1 MGAWDDDRR
10 GKPLLDG
17 ARGEARRAPG
27 AGELTNLADSETRGT
42 EVDVGRIDTT
52 RQPLPSEML
61 RLPRAAGAENLKRE
75 LGDGGFSRIDTLPDG
90 FAAILQRNALAP
102 GDVVGNRYRLTEVL
116 GGGAMGDVFVA
127 ENQAIGMRV
136 AVKVLKPQLL
146 ANPEFRQRFQYE
158 AQAVG
163 AIEHPNVARFLDLV
177 VGDPTFLVMEYVPG
191 ETLAAT
197 LKREKSMSVQ
207 RAVHIGIRL
216 AWGLD
221 AAHVAGVIH
230 RDLKPSNVILSADR
244 EAGEMPKLIDFGLAK
259 IAAAAGSEQ
268 LTRTGQIIGT
278 PSYMSPE
285 QISGRDVDPRSDVYA
300 LACLLYEMVT
310 GEPPFAGGDDVQTLY
325 RQLHEPPEPLSLH
338 APDVPPALDRVV
350 AKALSKSPADRYA
363 SMQELARALDGA
375 VGARRPAVRF
385 GGQTAVTTPTLPPRA
400 RLALGLVAAFTLGAL
415 AVVGATAW
423 RNHRAPLPAGGGM
436 LLLTTQPPGAQA
448 LVDGKPAPATTP
460 TAVSGLGTGAHV
472 VRFLLAGRTPVE
484 QHVELAADGRQLVEV
499 SLPPASHALLLESVP
514 PGALVYVDGVLQ
526 IGQTPLELTLAD
538 DDFHYLRLEKSGFE
552 MATRSLTPDD
562 HAPQVTVALSP
573 EQQDRGRLMIDS
585 DIGAAVWLDGGDSGF
600 VSPSTFGVPAGAHTV
615 QLRDGELARSAP
627 VKVRIK
633 KGETTHLTLRSKTP

>member
-1 MGAWDDDRR
+1 MGARDDDRR
-10 GKPLLDG
+10 GKPLLEG
-17 ARGEARRAPG
+17 ARGDAMRG
-27 AGELTNLADSETRGT
+27 GGELTNLVDADTRGT
-42 EVDVGRIDTT
+42 EIDVARIDTT
-52 RQPLPSEML
+52 RQPLPSELL
-61 RLPRAAGAENLKRE
+61 RLPRGAGPESLKRE

-90 FAAILQRNALAP
+90 FAAILQRHALAP

-197 LKREKSMSVQ
+197 LKRERSMSVQ

-285 QISGRDVDPRSDVYA
+285 QISGREVDPRSDVYA
-300 LACLLYEMVT
+300 LACLIYEMLT
-310 GEPPFAGGDDVQTLY
+310 GQPPFAGGDDVQTLY
-325 RQLHEPPEPLSLH
+325 RQLHEPPEPPSLH
-338 APDVPPALDRVV
+338 APDVPAALDRVI
-350 AKALSKSPADRYA
+350 ARALAKSPSDRYA

-375 VGARRPAVRF
+375 VGPRRAAAVRF
-385 GGQTAVTTPTLPPRA
+385 GGQTAVTTGTLPPRA
-400 RLALGLVAAFTLGAL
+400 ATALWVAGAFALGAILASGASL
-415 AVVGATAW
+415 W
-423 RNHRAPLPAGGGM
+423 RSRHTPLPAGGAM
-436 LLLTTQPPGAQA
+436 LLVASQPPGAQV
-448 LVDGKPAPATTP
+448 LIDGKPTATPTP
-460 TAVSGLGTGAHV
+460 TAVSGLGTGPHL
-472 VRFLLAGRTPVE
+472 VRIALAGRAPVE
-484 QHVELAADGRQLVEV
+484 QHVDLAVDGRVLVDV
-499 SLPPASHALLLESVP
+499 SLPPAHHAVRLESVP
-514 PGALVYVDGVLQ
+514 SGALVYVDGVLQ
-526 IGQTPLELTLAD
+526 IGQTPLDLTLAE

-562 HAPQVTVALSP
+562 HAAQVTVALEP
-573 EQQDRGRLMIDS
+573 EQHDRGRLMIDS
-585 DIGAAVWLDGGDSGF
+585 DVAAAVWVDGGDSGF
-600 VSPSTFGVPAGAHTV
+600 ISPSTFGVLAGLHTV
-615 QLRDGELARSAP
+615 QLREGETARSAP
-627 VKVRIK
+627 VKVHVK
-633 KGETTHLTLRSKTP
+633 KGETTRVTLRGKAP